1 MAHIIALA
9 NQKGGVGKTTSTVS
23 LSAQLALLG
32 FKVLLLDF
40 DPQASATSGLGI
52 ERHAEGSDLYDVFF
66 GRIQLASTIVPSS
79 IPGLDVVPGS
89 ADLVSLELEIGKSPG
104 RELILRSA
112 LGEVSEGYDFVL
124 IDCPPSSGL
133 LTLNALGAAHSV
145 LVPLQAAMA
154 TFAATPSG
162 LPDDVQK
169 QLATQAL
176 LLKGHLLELND
187 ALGKYQFDEYVSKT
201 TKMTY
206 SGGKVE
212 RELEEVCDTVD
223 DYMALARGEAVEQ
236 RED

>member
-1 MAHIIALA
+1 
-9 NQKGGVGKTTSTVS
+9 
-23 LSAQLALLG
+23 
-32 FKVLLLDF
+32 
-40 DPQASATSGLGI
+40 
-52 ERHAEGSDLYDVFF
+52 
-66 GRIQLASTIVPSS
+66 
-79 IPGLDVVPGS
+79 
-89 ADLVSLELEIGKSPG
+89 
-104 RELILRSA
+104 
-112 LGEVSEGYDFVL
+112 
-124 IDCPPSSGL
+124 
-133 LTLNALGAAHSV
+133 
-145 LVPLQAAMA
+145 
-154 TFAATPSG
+154 
-162 LPDDVQK
+162 VQK